1 MDDEHGSND
10 NSPQNS
16 AYIEIPARSIRLL
29 KLVDPNPDGPQL
41 GFPMATFP
49 LDNDPE
55 SVVGN
60 LPNFAALSY
69 TWGSAVTPDP
79 SSSEVDTN
87 GSQHDILLRNLNLEV
102 VNRDAGREMKVA
114 MYPLKVTQNLQDA
127 LIQLWESGYR
137 TNWFWIDAIC

>member
-1 MDDEHGSND
+1 MDDEDSSSDND
-10 NSPQNS
+10 TQNS
-16 AYIEIPARSIRLL
+16 AYVRIPARSIRLL

-69 TWGSAVTPDP
+69 TWGSALAPHSP
-79 SSSEVDTN
+79 SSEVDTHE
-87 GSQHDILLRNLNLEV
+87 SQHKILLRNLNLEI
-102 VNRDAGREMKVA
+102 VNGDAGSEMTVVK
-114 MYPLKVTQNLQDA
+114 YPLQVTQNLQDA